1 MNQGVTGLS
10 YISVATFNDF
20 VKDPPTEV
28 YWISTIGS
36 PHTYACFFKLDDA
49 KEYLTKVKGQQPW
62 EIAVVTLDDKETEK

>member
-20 VKDPPTEV
+20 VKDPPTED

-49 KEYLTKVKGQQPW
+49 KEYLAKVKGQQPW
-62 EIAVVTLDDKETEK
+62 EIAVVTLDDKESE

>member
-1 MNQGVTGLS
+1 MNQDVTGLS
-10 YISVATFNDF
+10 YISAANFNDF

-28 YWISTIGS
+28 YWLSTIGD

-62 EIAVVTLDDKETEK
+62 EIAVHTRADEETET